1 MRLFLKCYILL
12 FFIGIVPFLRG
23 LYIGPPERYNII
35 HKNSQICKKKDN
47 IQEKLNKL
55 GKLKKDRRN
64 DAKSRRIR
72 NKWA

>member
-1 MRLFLKCYILL
+1 MRLFFKCYILL

-23 LYIGPPERYNII
+23 LYTGPPEKYKVI
-35 HKNSQICKKKDN
+35 HKNSHICKKKDD
-47 IQEKLNKL
+47 IQEKLGKL

-72 NKWA
+72 NKRA

>member
-23 LYIGPPERYNII
+23 LYIEPPEKYKVI

-55 GKLKKDRRN
+55 GK
-64 DAKSRRIR
+64 
-72 NKWA
+72 

>member
-23 LYIGPPERYNII
+23 LYIGPHEKYKVI

-55 GKLKKDRRN
+55 GKLKKHRRN
-64 DAKSRRIR
+64 DAKSRRIG
-72 NKWA
+72 NKRA

>member
-1 MRLFLKCYILL
+1 MRLFFKYYILL

-23 LYIGPPERYNII
+23 LYTGPPERYKVI
-35 HKNSQICKKKDN
+35 HKNSQICQKKDN

-55 GKLKKDRRN
+55 GKLKKHRRN

-72 NKWA
+72 NKRA

>member
-1 MRLFLKCYILL
+1 MKVFSMYFLL
-12 FFIGIVPFLRG
+12 FFIGSFLFLRG
-23 LYIGPPERYNII
+23 LYTGPPEKYKVI

-64 DAKSRRIR
+64 DAKSRRTG
-72 NKWA
+72 NKRA